1 MGESVHPGEL
11 PRPHHALNP
20 ESAPSLDGEESG
32 LTGPVAEHM
41 RWVKRMAG
49 RSPSAGSEEVAEQR
63 AALGFENTPADLD
76 AMVEA
81 GIAYDV
87 PE

>member
-11 PRPHHALNP
+11 PRPHHTLNP

-32 LTGPVAEHM
+32 LTVPVAEHL

-49 RSPSAGSEEVAEQR
+49 PRASAGSEEVAEQR
-63 AALGFENTPADLD
+63 AALGFENPPSDLD